1 MIFFSFY
8 WFSTGK
14 TLKIKETMFVMR
26 VTKIKIIGSC
36 SSKKKEFKKIGN
48 MGITQFM
55 ILTKIAHELYLS
67 PNIKKN

>member
-1 MIFFSFY
+1 
-8 WFSTGK
+8 
-14 TLKIKETMFVMR
+14 MR

-36 SSKKKEFKKIGN
+36 SGKKKEFKKIGN